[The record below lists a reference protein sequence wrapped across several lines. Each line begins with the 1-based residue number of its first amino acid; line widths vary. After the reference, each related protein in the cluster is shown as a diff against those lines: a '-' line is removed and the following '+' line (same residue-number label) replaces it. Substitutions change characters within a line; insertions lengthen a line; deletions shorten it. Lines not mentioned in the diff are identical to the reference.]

1 MMEFLKSVGFT
12 LTRNTLDGDYPKG
25 MPEKDR

>member
-1 MMEFLKSVGFT
+1 MMDFLKSVGFT

-25 MPEKDR
+25 MSETIR